1 MKQTERMIPL
11 VEKEY
16 DKALN
21 DLYDLVDSMDGDES
35 VTRSEQWKAVQE
47 YLKNKEE
54 QSSSVCC
61 SLSPIHIRLFQM
73 EYGCCAVHSP
83 VFVYGNVSIE
93 VDSIGGSGHAQ
104 RCEAGVRGAQLE
116 SDDSA
121 LLFFRQLWPFGE
133 PVDVHAEKNVL
144 F

>member
-35 VTRSEQWKAVQE
+35 VTSSEQWKAVQE

-61 SLSPIHIRLFQM
+61 SPSPIRIRWFQM
-73 EYGCCAVHSP
+73 EYGCWAVHSP
-83 VFVYGNVSIE
+83 VFVYGNVSVE
-93 VDSIGGSGHAQ
+93 VDSIGGSDSAQ
-104 RCEAGVRGAQLE
+104 RCEARVRGAQLE

-133 PVDVHAEKNVL
+133 SVDVHAEKNVL

>member
-47 YLKNKEE
+47 YLKNKE

-61 SLSPIHIRLFQM
+61 SLSPIRIRLF
-73 EYGCCAVHSP
+73 
-83 VFVYGNVSIE
+83 
-93 VDSIGGSGHAQ
+93 
-104 RCEAGVRGAQLE
+104 
-116 SDDSA
+116 
-121 LLFFRQLWPFGE
+121 
-133 PVDVHAEKNVL
+133 
-144 F
+144 

>member
-1 MKQTERMIPL
+1 MKPSENEKKLRINYGRCTRLEKEIASYVKERETEMEKLSEMKKNNADAYDVKQMEEVVKQTERMIPL

-54 QSSSVCC
+54 Q
-61 SLSPIHIRLFQM
+61 
-73 EYGCCAVHSP
+73 
-83 VFVYGNVSIE
+83 
-93 VDSIGGSGHAQ
+93 
-104 RCEAGVRGAQLE
+104 
-116 SDDSA
+116 
-121 LLFFRQLWPFGE
+121 
-133 PVDVHAEKNVL
+133 
-144 F
+144 